1 MSTPAKGQLLRV
13 LGPGFALA
21 VVIGGIIGSGIMRSP
36 GLVAA
41 AIPDPTLIMLAW
53 AAGGLLV
60 LVYAFP
66 TVELA
71 ASMPH
76 AGGPYVFATRAYGPL
91 TGLIVGWSDWLQG
104 TISTAFMAVVFAEY
118 VQRLGFGTGLST
130 GMIAVIEVL
139 VLGAINLSGTR
150 TSGMTQNIGSF
161 LKALALVALIIAI
174 FGFTDAAPAPA
185 QSTGMSGAMTFAGI
199 ITAARLITGTY
210 GGWQGAVY
218 FLEEV
223 KSAERNVVRATFG
236 GILLV
241 MAIYLLVNAA
251 LLHALPLDVLAKSN
265 LPVADAAAI
274 VAGPWGDTIITALA
288 VLSVFT
294 IANLQVMMQPRVLLG
309 MARSRLLPDVFTR
322 VSANGTPVPGVIF
335 STGLIALLAGTGSF
349 ELLVNIY
356 APMVTLMFAIL
367 GFAAIRMRRIE
378 PGLARPY
385 KMPLFP
391 LPALIAGGVNAMF
404 TLLFF
409 VEDMDNARWSL
420 LLLALPLPYY
430 FWRKSKV
437 ASA

>member
-1 MSTPAKGQLLRV
+1 MNDAPKGQLLRV

-53 AAGGLLV
+53 VAGGLLV
-60 LVYAFP
+60 LVYAFSV
-66 TVELA
+66 VELG

-76 AGGPYVFATRAYGPL
+76 AGGPYVFAERAYGPL
-91 TGLIVGWSDWLQG
+91 IGLIVGWSDWLQG

-118 VQRLGFGTGLST
+118 VQRLGFATNLPVGL
-130 GMIAVIEVL
+130 IAAIEVL

-150 TSGMTQNIGSF
+150 ASGLTQNIGSF
-161 LKALALVALIIAI
+161 LKALALIALIIAI

-185 QSTGMSGAMTFAGI
+185 HPAPMSSAMTFAGI

-210 GGWQGAVY
+210 GGWQGAIY

-236 GILLV
+236 GIFLV

-251 LLHALPLDVLAKSN
+251 LLHALPMDVLVKSN

-274 VAGPWGDTIITALA
+274 VAGPWGDTIITGLA
-288 VLSVFT
+288 ILSVFT
-294 IANLQVMMQPRVLLG
+294 IANLQVMMQPRVMIG
-309 MARSRLLPDVFTR
+309 MARSKLLPDIFTH
-322 VSANGTPVPGVIF
+322 VSANGTPLPGLVF
-335 STGLIALLAGTGSF
+335 STLLIAVLAGSGSF
-349 ELLVNIY
+349 EWLVNIY

-367 GFAAIRMRRIE
+367 GLASIRMRRIE
-378 PGLARPY
+378 PDLPRPY

-391 LPALIAGGVNAMF
+391 LPALLAFAVNAMF
-404 TLLFF
+404 TALFF
-409 VEDMDNARWSL
+409 VEDLDNARWSL
-420 LLLALPLPYY
+420 LLLALPFPYY
-430 FWRKSKV
+430 FWRKAKV
-437 ASA
+437 KPA